1 MLLQTRGEWSLELD
15 EIERDLFLNELRKLD
30 EEFKRCED
38 KYLKDLIFEHML
50 LIVMVLTE
58 K

>member
-1 MLLQTRGEWSLELD
+1 MELD